1 MEIRPLGSS
10 GLSVT
15 PIGLGL
21 AALGRPAYIDLGR
34 ERDLGP
40 ERSPEAMQARCHAV
54 LDAAFDAGIRYVD
67 AARSYGDAER
77 FLSTWLAGRG
87 STVAELTVGSK
98 WGYTYVA
105 DWRMDA
111 DVHEVKDH
119 SLQTLRRQV
128 GESRALLGSRLALY
142 QIHSATLESGVLEDR
157 GVLEELVR
165 LRGDGLAIG
174 LTTSGARQGETV
186 RRALQV
192 RVAGERPFDVVQATW
207 NPLEPSAGPALAEA
221 KEAGWGV
228 IVKEAVANGRL
239 VPGAPDLPRE
249 LDSVAERCGATVDQ
263 VAIAAALENPWADMV
278 LSGAVTE
285 GQVRSNAGAAEI
297 GLEPGDLDALAG
309 LAEPPERYWAARS
322 ALPWR

>member
-1 MEIRPLGSS
+1 
-10 GLSVT
+10 
-15 PIGLGL
+15 
-21 AALGRPAYIDLGR
+21 
-34 ERDLGP
+34 
-40 ERSPEAMQARCHAV
+40 
-54 LDAAFDAGIRYVD
+54 
-67 AARSYGDAER
+67 
-77 FLSTWLAGRG
+77 
-87 STVAELTVGSK
+87 VAELTVGSK

-157 GVLEELVR
+157 GVLEELVK

-249 LDSVAERCGATVDQ
+249 LDSVAERGHGR
-263 VAIAAALENPWADMV
+263 
-278 LSGAVTE
+278 SGGHSGRPGEPV
-285 GQVRSNAGAAEI
+285 GRH
-297 GLEPGDLDALAG
+297 GLVGRGDRRTGPQQRRGGRD
-309 LAEPPERYWAARS
+309 RTRAR
-322 ALPWR
+322 